1 MNVREV
7 MSTEIITVE
16 ASTTV
21 AEAATLMGKRQAGS
35 ALVMDG
41 DRLEGIFTERDV
53 LRALAADFDS
63 GHHPVSHWMTK
74 DPATIG
80 PDVPAEHALDLML
93 EGGFRHFPVTEGPAV
108 IGVVSIRDL
117 VRPSG

>member
-1 MNVREV
+1 MSAEV
-7 MSTEIITVE
+7 ISVE
-16 ASTTV
+16 PTSTV
-21 AEAATLMGKRQAGS
+21 AEAATLMGQRHAGS
-35 ALVMDG
+35 ALVMNG

-63 GHHPVSHWMTK
+63 GHHPVSHWMTA

-80 PDVPAEHALDLML
+80 PDASAGAALDQML
-93 EGGFRHFPVTEGPAV
+93 GAGYRHLPVVEEERV

-117 VRPSG
+117 ARATSEH